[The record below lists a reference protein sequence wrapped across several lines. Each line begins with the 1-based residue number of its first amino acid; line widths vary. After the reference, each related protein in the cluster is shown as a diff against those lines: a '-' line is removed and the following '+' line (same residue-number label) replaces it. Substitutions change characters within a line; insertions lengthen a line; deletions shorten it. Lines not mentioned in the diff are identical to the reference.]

1 MTAKEM
7 KQQIDRVEK
16 MAIRGFLTAS
26 EAERRIGKLI
36 DEALPEES
44 ILDEEIWKRMEQRR
58 LAERRKWRFLLTM
71 TKSSC
76 EVI

>member
-1 MTAKEM
+1 MTVKEM

-16 MAIRGFLTAS
+16 MAIRGLLTAS
-26 EAERRIGKLI
+26 QAERRIGQLI
-36 DEALPEES
+36 DEALPEEA

-58 LAERRKWRFLLTM
+58 LAERRKWRFLLTL
-71 TKSSC
+71 TKSSL

>member
-1 MTAKEM
+1 MTVKEM

-16 MAIRGFLTAS
+16 MAIRGLLTAS
-26 EAERRIGKLI
+26 QAERRIGQLI
-36 DEALPEES
+36 DEALPEEA

-58 LAERRKWRFLLTM
+58 LAERRKWRFLLTL
-71 TKSSC
+71 TKTSL